1 MAAAAR
7 YPRPYA
13 VPADA
18 SAYEAAGFLAAG
30 LVWALVV
37 LPARG
42 MRLDRVLGV
51 GLLVVYLAFI
61 AVRLASLGGGGG
73 GGS

>member
-1 MAAAAR
+1 
-7 YPRPYA
+7 
-13 VPADA
+13 
-18 SAYEAAGFLAAG
+18 
-30 LVWALVV
+30 
-37 LPARG
+37 

-73 GGS
+73 S